1 MPVYQQIN
9 EKMLE
14 VKLSNE
20 EVFARKGAMV
30 SYQGEVQFSRSFLA
44 GQGVQSLAMRAVT
57 NEGYAMMAAK
67 GSGSVY
73 YAHAGLFVTIIPVRG
88 ETLYVESDTLLAFDA
103 RLTAGTMFLGNQGGI
118 QGVVRGAVSGQGLF
132 TTTLQ
137 GTGEVAI
144 LSDGNAIGLPVT
156 HGRAGVCRPASVYR
170 PYGATEFQ
178 YRHRPELENLCR
190 PSLGRI
196 VPGEIHGPGHGLYPS
211 ERKVSH
217 DDLQSLH
224 LAEKR

>member
-9 EKMLE
+9 EKKLE

-144 LSDGNAIGLPVT
+144 LSDGNTIGLPVT
-156 HGRAGVCRPASVYR
+156 PDVPVFVDPQAYIGHTGQLSSSIVTDLNWKTFVGQASGESYQVKFMGQGTVYIQ
-170 PYGATEFQ
+170 A
-178 YRHRPELENLCR
+178 
-190 PSLGRI
+190 
-196 VPGEIHGPGHGLYPS
+196 S
-211 ERKVSH
+211 ER
-217 DDLQSLH
+217 
-224 LAEKR
+224 

>member
-30 SYQGEVQFSRSFLA
+30 SYQGDVQFSRSFLA

-144 LSDGNAIGLPVT
+144 LSDGNTIGLPVT
-156 HGRAGVCRPASVYR
+156 PDVPVFVDPQAYIGHTGQLSSNIVTDLNWKTFVGQASGESYQVKFTGQGTVYIQ
-170 PYGATEFQ
+170 A
-178 YRHRPELENLCR
+178 
-190 PSLGRI
+190 
-196 VPGEIHGPGHGLYPS
+196 S
-211 ERKVSH
+211 ER
-217 DDLQSLH
+217 
-224 LAEKR
+224 

>member
-9 EKMLE
+9 EKMLQ
-14 VKLSNE
+14 VTLSNE

-30 SYQGEVQFSRSFLA
+30 SYQGDVQFSRSFLA

-57 NEGYAMMAAK
+57 SEGYALMLAK

-73 YAHAGLFVTIIPVRG
+73 YAQGGLFVTIIPVRG
-88 ETLYVESDTLLAFDA
+88 ETLYVESDSLLAFDA

-118 QGVVRGAVSGQGLF
+118 QGMVRGAVSGQGLF

-156 HGRAGVCRPASVYR
+156 PEVPVFVDPQAYIGHVGQLSSSIVTDLNWKTFVGQASGESYQVKFMGQGTVYIQ
-170 PYGATEFQ
+170 A
-178 YRHRPELENLCR
+178 
-190 PSLGRI
+190 
-196 VPGEIHGPGHGLYPS
+196 S
-211 ERKVSH
+211 ER
-217 DDLQSLH
+217 
-224 LAEKR
+224 

>member
-30 SYQGEVQFSRSFLA
+30 SYQGDVQFSRSFLA

-156 HGRAGVCRPASVYR
+156 HDVPVFVDPQAYIGHTGQLSSTIVTDLNWKTFVGQASGESYQVKFTGQGTVYIQ
-170 PYGATEFQ
+170 A
-178 YRHRPELENLCR
+178 
-190 PSLGRI
+190 
-196 VPGEIHGPGHGLYPS
+196 S
-211 ERKVSH
+211 ER
-217 DDLQSLH
+217 
-224 LAEKR
+224 

>member
-57 NEGYAMMAAK
+57 NEGYAMMAAS

-144 LSDGNAIGLPVT
+144 LSDGNTIGLPVT
-156 HGRAGVCRPASVYR
+156 PDVPVFVDPQAYIGHTGQLSSNIVTDLNWKTFVGQASGESYQVKFTGQGTVYIQ
-170 PYGATEFQ
+170 A
-178 YRHRPELENLCR
+178 
-190 PSLGRI
+190 
-196 VPGEIHGPGHGLYPS
+196 S
-211 ERKVSH
+211 ER
-217 DDLQSLH
+217 
-224 LAEKR
+224 

>member
-88 ETLYVESDTLLAFDA
+88 EMLYVESDTLLAFDA

-144 LSDGNAIGLPVT
+144 LSDGNTIGLPVT
-156 HGRAGVCRPASVYR
+156 PDVPVFVDPQAYIGHTGQLSSSIVTDLNWKTFVGQASGESYQVKFMGQGTVYIQ
-170 PYGATEFQ
+170 A
-178 YRHRPELENLCR
+178 
-190 PSLGRI
+190 
-196 VPGEIHGPGHGLYPS
+196 S
-211 ERKVSH
+211 ER
-217 DDLQSLH
+217 
-224 LAEKR
+224 

>member
-57 NEGYAMMAAK
+57 NEGYAMMAAR

-156 HGRAGVCRPASVYR
+156 PEVPVFVDPQAYIGHTGQLSSNIVTDLNWKTFVGQASGESYQVKFTGQGTVYIQ
-170 PYGATEFQ
+170 A
-178 YRHRPELENLCR
+178 
-190 PSLGRI
+190 
-196 VPGEIHGPGHGLYPS
+196 S
-211 ERKVSH
+211 ER
-217 DDLQSLH
+217 
-224 LAEKR
+224 

>member
-14 VKLSNE
+14 VKLGNE

-30 SYQGEVQFSRSFLA
+30 SYQGDVAFSRSFLA

-57 NEGYAMMAAK
+57 NEGYALMAAR
-67 GSGSVY
+67 GTGSVF
-73 YAHAGLFVTIIPVRG
+73 YAQGGLFVTIVPVRG
-88 ETLYVESDTLLAFDA
+88 ETFYVESDSLLAFDA
-103 RLTAGTMFLGNQGGI
+103 RLTAGTMFLGNQGGV
-118 QGVVRGAVSGQGLF
+118 QGVVRGMASGQGLF

-156 HGRAGVCRPASVYR
+156 PDVPVFVDPQAYIGHTGQLSSTIVTDLNWKTFVGQASGESYQVKFTGQGTVYIQ
-170 PYGATEFQ
+170 A
-178 YRHRPELENLCR
+178 
-190 PSLGRI
+190 
-196 VPGEIHGPGHGLYPS
+196 S
-211 ERKVSH
+211 ER
-217 DDLQSLH
+217 
-224 LAEKR
+224 

>member
-144 LSDGNAIGLPVT
+144 LSDGNTIGLPVT
-156 HGRAGVCRPASVYR
+156 HDVPVFVDPQAYIGHTGQLSSNIVTDLNWKTFVGQASGESYQVTFTGQGTVYIQ
-170 PYGATEFQ
+170 A
-178 YRHRPELENLCR
+178 
-190 PSLGRI
+190 
-196 VPGEIHGPGHGLYPS
+196 S
-211 ERKVSH
+211 ER
-217 DDLQSLH
+217 
-224 LAEKR
+224 